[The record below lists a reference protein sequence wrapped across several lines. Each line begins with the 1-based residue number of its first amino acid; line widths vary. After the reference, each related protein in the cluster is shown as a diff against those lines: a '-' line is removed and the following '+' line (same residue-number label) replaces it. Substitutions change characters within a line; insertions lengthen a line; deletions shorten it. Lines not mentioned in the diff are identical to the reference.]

1 MRKLADILLNIKPL
15 ELIGNKNIQLSGL
28 AFDSR
33 KVEKGF
39 LFIAT
44 RGTITDG
51 HNFISTAIE
60 KGANC
65 IICEDIPQNIDS
77 KICYIKVRNSQES
90 LGIIAANWYNNPS
103 GKLKLI
109 GVTGTNGKTTTA
121 SLLHTLF
128 SDMGYSCGLISTI
141 ENKIESHSFVATHTT
156 PDALQINE
164 LLGKM
169 VLAGCSHCFMEVS
182 SHALAQNRTAGL
194 LFAGGIFTN
203 LSHDHLDFHK
213 TIAEYIKA
221 KKLFFDNLPKSAF
234 ALTNIDD
241 KNGMVM
247 LQNCK
252 AQKHTYSIKNLA
264 DFKGRVIE
272 NQISGLHL
280 QINEHDI
287 YCRLV
292 GQFNAYNLLAIY
304 GTAILLGEAEE
315 DILPALSNLQSV
327 AGRFDYQQS
336 TEGIIAIVD
345 YAHTPD
351 ALQNVLETINQLQS
365 EDGKIITVVGAGGDR
380 DKSKRPEMAKIAAR
394 LSDRLVLTSDN
405 PRSENPE
412 DILADMQAGLNEE
425 QNKRCLT
432 ISHREEAIKTAF
444 FLAQKGDIILIAG
457 KGHETYQEIKGVR
470 YHFDDKDIIN
480 KLFNKTA

>member
-1 MRKLADILLNIKPL
+1 MKKLADILLNIKPL
-15 ELIGNKNIQLSGL
+15 EVIGNKNIQLSGL

-44 RGTITDG
+44 RGTVTDG
-51 HNFISTAIE
+51 HNYISIAIE

-65 IICEDIPQNIDS
+65 IICEDIPKNIDS
-77 KICYIKVRNSQES
+77 EICYIKVRNSQES
-90 LGIIAANWYNNPS
+90 LGMIAANWYNNPS
-103 GKLKLI
+103 IKLKLI

-128 SDMGYSCGLISTI
+128 SDIGYSCGLISTI

-164 LLGKM
+164 LLSKM
-169 VLAGCSHCFMEVS
+169 VLTGCSHCFMEVS
-182 SHALAQNRTAGL
+182 SHALAQKRTAGL
-194 LFAGGIFTN
+194 TFAGGIFTN
-203 LSHDHLDFHK
+203 LTHDHLDFHK

-221 KKLFFDNLPKSAF
+221 KKQFFDHLPKSAF

-252 AQKHTYSIKNLA
+252 AQKHSYSIKNLA
-264 DFKGRVIE
+264 DFKGRIIE
-272 NQISGLHL
+272 NQLSGLHL

-304 GTAILLGEAEE
+304 GTAILLGDSEE

-412 DILADMQAGLNEE
+412 EILADMQTGLNDE
-425 QNKRCLT
+425 QHKRCLI

-444 FLAQKGDIILIAG
+444 FLAHKGDIILIAG
-457 KGHETYQEIKGVR
+457 KGHETYQEIKGIR
-470 YHFDDKDIIN
+470 YHFDDKDVIN

>member
-1 MRKLADILLNIKPL
+1 MKKLADILLNIKPL
-15 ELIGNKNIQLSGL
+15 EVIGNKNIQLSGL

-44 RGTITDG
+44 RGTVTDG
-51 HNFISTAIE
+51 HNYISIAIE

-65 IICEDIPQNIDS
+65 IICEDIPKNIDS
-77 KICYIKVRNSQES
+77 EICYIKVRNSQES
-90 LGIIAANWYNNPS
+90 LGMIAANWYNNPS
-103 GKLKLI
+103 IKLKLI

-128 SDMGYSCGLISTI
+128 SNIGYSCGLISTI

-164 LLGKM
+164 LLSKM
-169 VLAGCSHCFMEVS
+169 VLTGCSHCFMEVS
-182 SHALAQNRTAGL
+182 SHALAQKRTAGL
-194 LFAGGIFTN
+194 TFAGGIFTN
-203 LSHDHLDFHK
+203 LTHDHLDFHK

-221 KKLFFDNLPKSAF
+221 KKQFFDHLPKSAF

-252 AQKHTYSIKNLA
+252 AQKHSYSIKNLA
-264 DFKGRVIE
+264 DFKGRIIE
-272 NQISGLHL
+272 NQLSGLHL

-304 GTAILLGEAEE
+304 GTAILLGDSEE

-412 DILADMQAGLNEE
+412 EILADMQTGLNDE
-425 QNKRCLT
+425 QHKRCLI

-444 FLAQKGDIILIAG
+444 FLAHKGDIILIAG
-457 KGHETYQEIKGVR
+457 KGHETYQEIKGIR
-470 YHFDDKDIIN
+470 YHFDDKDVIN